1 MWNVKD
7 PTAGKAV
14 RSAGINRNIVEC
26 KEKRERKVENAGY
39 GINRNIVECKVP
51 IKAPIMPPAMGIN
64 RNIVECKERYN
75 QAKSAMR

>member
-1 MWNVKD
+1 MF
-7 PTAGKAV
+7 PC
-14 RSAGINRNIVEC
+14 INRNIVEC